1 MISRCQLKRFLLLEK
16 RYQTARDEAEKLKA
30 LWEIE
35 NIRIWNSLSLAERN
49 LILTGDMT
57 YEDFALL

>member
-1 MISRCQLKRFLLLEK
+1 MISRHQLKRFLLLEK

-49 LILTGDMT
+49 LILTGDLT

>member
-16 RYQTARDEAEKLKA
+16 RYQIARDEAEKLKA

-35 NIRIWNSLSLAERN
+35 NIRIWNSLSLAERD

>member
-35 NIRIWNSLSLAERN
+35 NIRICNSLSLAERD

>member
-35 NIRIWNSLSLAERN
+35 NIRIWNSLSLAERD

>member
-1 MISRCQLKRFLLLEK
+1 MISKQELKRFLLLEK

-49 LILTGDMT
+49 LILTGDLT